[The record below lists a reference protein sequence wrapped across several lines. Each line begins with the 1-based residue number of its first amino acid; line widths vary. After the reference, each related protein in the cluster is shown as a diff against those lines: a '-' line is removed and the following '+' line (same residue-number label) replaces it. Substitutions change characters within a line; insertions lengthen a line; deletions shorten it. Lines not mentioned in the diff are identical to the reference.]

1 VVYPSVKFQEPAR
14 IGCVITCMR
23 FKVEKIAARAWM
35 IWDTATQT
43 VAVIDGMLAAGLSY
57 NEAVRVGEKLNRFDR
72 ELARMKAM
80 A

>member
-1 VVYPSVKFQEPAR
+1 VR
-14 IGCVITCMR
+14 IGERYTLMR

-57 NEAVRVGEKLNRFDR
+57 NEAMRLGEKLNKFDR
-72 ELARMKAM
+72 ELRRMKAM

>member
-1 VVYPSVKFQEPAR
+1 
-14 IGCVITCMR
+14 
-23 FKVEKIAARAWM
+23 M